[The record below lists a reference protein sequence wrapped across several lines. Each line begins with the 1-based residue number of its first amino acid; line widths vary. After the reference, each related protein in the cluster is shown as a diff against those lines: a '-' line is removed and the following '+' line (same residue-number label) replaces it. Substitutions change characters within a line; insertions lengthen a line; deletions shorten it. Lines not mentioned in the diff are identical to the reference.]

1 MWLSS
6 CLTSVITQ
14 WSGQRQ
20 AACCLWCLGL
30 AWLQTWFVTQLTY
43 LLCKAGA
50 QPAAIWLIQSSRI
63 IGCDRSFQLRPF
75 LQMLNVAVAVTLDG
89 NRCGAPTNHV
99 YTMMIKSTWHLF
111 LFWSVTL
118 TPFLHFYVMILT
130 CVNQYKVIGPVA
142 LLTAWGQLVNKDTK
156 ALSSYAAMLSGCQLL
171 LLDVI

>member
-1 MWLSS
+1 MRWLSS

-30 AWLQTWFVTQLTY
+30 EWLQTWFVTQLTY

-50 QPAAIWLIQSSRI
+50 QPAAVWLIHSSRI

-75 LQMLNVAVAVTLDG
+75 LQMLNVAVSVTLDG
-89 NRCGAPTNHV
+89 NRCGAQTNHV

-118 TPFLHFYVMILT
+118 ISTLLCDDFDLRKSIRGYWT
-130 CVNQYKVIGPVA
+130 GGPA
-142 LLTAWGQLVNKDTK
+142 DCLRTAGQ
-156 ALSSYAAMLSGCQLL
+156 
-171 LLDVI
+171 